1 MQGSIS
7 IRFFLYE
14 TSFCF
19 ICSHLASGGK
29 EEDKRERNVNAAD
42 ILSQTSFPGGPLHDM
57 PQKII
62 DHE

>member
-7 IRFFLYE
+7 IRFYLHE

-29 EEDKRERNVNAAD
+29 EEDKKQRNANATD
-42 ILSQTSFPGGPLHDM
+42 ILYQTSFPTGPLHDL
-57 PQKII
+57 PQKIL

>member
-7 IRFFLYE
+7 IRFFLHE

-29 EEDKRERNVNAAD
+29 VEDRRQRNVNAAD
-42 ILSQTSFPGGPLHDM
+42 ILSQTSFPAGPLHDL

>member
-7 IRFFLYE
+7 IRFFLHE
-14 TSFCF
+14 LSFCF

-29 EEDKRERNVNAAD
+29 EENKRQRNWNAAN
-42 ILSQTSFPGGPLHDM
+42 ILSQTKFPAGPLHDM